1 MSVRGCAQLKRMLES
16 QNVQERPLGAG
27 QQVFIGA
34 PKRIKSL
41 AHETATL
48 GVTGRATASG
58 HSTVTSPM
66 NTTCLALNLVLSI
79 VTII

>member
-1 MSVRGCAQLKRMLES
+1 MSGREYAQLKRMLEC

-34 PKRIKSL
+34 PKRKELL

-48 GVTGRATASG
+48 GVIGDLLDERHVSRFES
-58 HSTVTSPM
+58 HLFDHNSHLNVHIY
-66 NTTCLALNLVLSI
+66 ALE
-79 VTII
+79 